1 MASGCRRPPYNRGV
15 ERPFSRDRAAALAG
29 AVAQE
34 LNDELTLILNGI
46 GSPLPEP
53 ERTQLVE
60 EASLRCAALTRRL
73 QAYAERRGGRRRP
86 APLDAVL
93 DDFC

>member
-1 MASGCRRPPYNRGV
+1 M
-15 ERPFSRDRAAALAG
+15 ERPFARDRAAALAC

-34 LNDELTLILNGI
+34 LNDELTLILN
-46 GSPLPEP
+46 SVTSVLPDEDCL
-53 ERTQLVE
+53 RVAE

-73 QAYAERRGGRRRP
+73 QSYAERRGGRRRP

-93 DDFC
+93 DDVA